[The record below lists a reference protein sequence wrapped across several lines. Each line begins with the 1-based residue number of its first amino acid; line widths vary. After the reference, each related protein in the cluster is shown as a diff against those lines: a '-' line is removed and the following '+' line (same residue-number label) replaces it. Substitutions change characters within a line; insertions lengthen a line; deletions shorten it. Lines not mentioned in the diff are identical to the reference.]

1 LRRKGLKPLYAVEK
15 NRTYG
20 PENGVC
26 VTSDADARLSSALP
40 RPKTGYKRKERFRRK
55 GLAGMEEESRRPKS
69 SPEQLS
75 EGGVCEIVRLKP
87 AHTSSES
94 RVTHPH
100 DEADCKYLGKRFV
113 CGSERCPP
121 SAGRI
126 RLRVIAYYHFAA
138 LSSGGMALT
147 GHQQI
152 STNFRPPETTLQNV
166 HRMKNAALRHLPRGH
181 CRSGSGLGSN

>member
-1 LRRKGLKPLYAVEK
+1 MPWRKTDPMEQRTEFALRAMQTLDFRALCRDPRRATSGKSVFGAKGWPEWKK
-15 NRTYG
+15 NRVDLRAVR
-20 PENGVC
+20 NNC
-26 VTSDADARLSSALP
+26 LR
-40 RPKTGYKRKERFRRK
+40 
-55 GLAGMEEESRRPKS
+55 
-69 SPEQLS
+69 
-75 EGGVCEIVRLKP
+75 GGVCEIVRLKL

-138 LSSGGMALT
+138 LSSVCMALT